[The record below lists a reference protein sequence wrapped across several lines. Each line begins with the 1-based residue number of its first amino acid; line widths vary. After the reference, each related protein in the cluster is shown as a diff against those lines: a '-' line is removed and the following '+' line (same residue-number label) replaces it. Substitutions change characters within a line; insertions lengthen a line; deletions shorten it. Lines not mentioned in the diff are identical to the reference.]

1 MMKLAWCL
9 VAHPDKL
16 WVRIM
21 RAKYKCGPNAVP
33 EVRHR
38 SNTSSTWRAISD
50 VWEKVLGNLTWV
62 IRDGLQTRFW
72 KDSWIPHTGCRVE
85 HVAASIPVGEL
96 NFSVSHYASNGC
108 WRWDRLLNLLPS
120 FICDRIATIKPA
132 LPGCADFPCWG
143 ATSDGNFTLKSAYE
157 SLFEEVGFD
166 VSPTP
171 IFQKAWEWKG
181 PNHIRCFSGNWPM
194 GGSLQMR
201 RGNFVVWHMMIPA
214 QDAPLIPSQ
223 LCIFYEIVMRF
234 EIFGALW
241 STRIRWLGSLA
252 LGFIPGWIGIYLV
265 RIWAETRWSGAL
277 SLGWQSMSFGVTGT
291 ISFSPCILILEGS
304 CSLRLCSKLNSLL
317 NNTPNLQL
325 QTFRGRYVQLRWLGP
340 LL

>member
-171 IFQKAWEWKG
+171 LFQKAWEWKG
-181 PNHIRCFSGNWPM
+181 PNRYKVFLWKLAHGRLLTNEERKLRGMAHDDSCSRCSLNPESIMHILRDCDEVRDFWSTVVHTDQMARFFSLRFHSWLDWNLSCKDM
-194 GGSLQMR
+194 GRDQVEWCTFFGVAIYELWR
-201 RGNFVVWHMMIPA
+201 DRNNFVFSMH
-214 QDAPLIPSQ
+214 
-223 LCIFYEIVMRF
+223 
-234 EIFGALW
+234 
-241 STRIRWLGSLA
+241 TNLG
-252 LGFIPGWIGIYLV
+252 
-265 RIWAETRWSGAL
+265 RE
-277 SLGWQSMSFGVTGT
+277 
-291 ISFSPCILILEGS
+291 
-304 CSLRLCSKLNSLL
+304 LL
-317 NNTPNLQL
+317 FKTM
-325 QTFRGRYVQLRWLGP
+325 
-340 LL
+340 